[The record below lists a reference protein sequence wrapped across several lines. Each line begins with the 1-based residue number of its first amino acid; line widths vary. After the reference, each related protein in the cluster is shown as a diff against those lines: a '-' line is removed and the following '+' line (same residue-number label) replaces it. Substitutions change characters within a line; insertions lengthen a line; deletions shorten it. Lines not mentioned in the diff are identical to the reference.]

1 MELPGAKRHNK
12 GIAMRRSIRCT
23 LGVCVVAA
31 LSVPSMAAARDNG
44 QVTASS
50 QDTPATSAQIN
61 AMQKQIDRLQ
71 KQLDAMRAAQV
82 RGSPTAMK
90 AAAAQRVATDTATSS
105 PSTGQP
111 SDRKIRIAETKP
123 KPPPEKSD
131 EGIHFGGAMRFQ
143 YSYEGYDRD
152 NVHRKGDGD
161 FDIFRLNMRGKV
173 DNVELQAEWRWFQ
186 YMSAIKFAWLGYDFS
201 QTSQLQLGI
210 TRIPFGNQPYDS
222 HSYFFSSNYYLGL
235 EDTYHVGAEYVYS
248 GDPWNVQLAFF
259 KNDAMGGID
268 GYVSNRSNSYSY
280 NVVGIRAPGDGIYD
294 APANPIA
301 SANTSAA
308 RVAYTFKPGD
318 IKLELGASA
327 LYGGLENPTRSVG
340 NYHAYALHMNADYK
354 RWNVQAQAS
363 RYQYDVDGGADRLAV
378 GAYAFYDS
386 IAARADTYTFNVK
399 YHQPVQWGPIHS
411 LDFYNDYSLVTDKSG
426 QLPSTFMNIL
436 GVGVSAGDLYTY
448 FDFLT
453 ARNQPFVG
461 GSMAGDGEVEHRFN
475 VNFGFYF

>member
-1 MELPGAKRHNK
+1 MHK
-12 GIAMRRSIRCT
+12 SIRCT
-23 LGVCVVAA
+23 LGACVVAA
-31 LSVPSMAAARDNG
+31 LSVPSMAAAMDAG
-44 QVTASS
+44 QSSASS
-50 QDTPATSAQIN
+50 QENSATNIRMN
-61 AMQKQIDRLQ
+61 AMQQQIDALQ
-71 KQLDAMRAAQV
+71 KQLDAMRAAQAASNLAANKTPLSSAPV
-82 RGSPTAMK
+82 TARD
-90 AAAAQRVATDTATSS
+90 AAKTSVA
-105 PSTGQP
+105 
-111 SDRKIRIAETKP
+111 KVKP
-123 KPPPEKSD
+123 KQQAEKSD
-131 EGIHFGGAMRFQ
+131 EGIHIGGAMRFQ
-143 YSYEGYDRD
+143 YSYEDYNRG
-152 NVHRKGDGD
+152 NVQRKGDAD

-173 DNVELQAEWRWFQ
+173 DDIELQAEWRWFQ

-201 QTSQLQLGI
+201 KTSQLQVGI

-235 EDTYHVGAEYVYS
+235 EDTYHAGAEYVYA

-259 KNDAMGGID
+259 KNDAMGGVD

-280 NVVGIRAPGDGIYD
+280 NVVGVRQPGDGIFD
-294 APANPIA
+294 NPSHPIG

-318 IKLELGASA
+318 VKLELGASA
-327 LYGGLENPTRSVG
+327 LYGSLESPAASVG

-363 RYQYDVDGGADRLAV
+363 RYHYQVDGGADRLAV

-386 IAARADTYTFNVK
+386 IPARADTYTFNVK

-411 LDFYNDYSLVTDKSG
+411 LDFYNDYSLVTHKSG
-426 QLPSTFMNIL
+426 LLPSTFMNDL

-461 GSMAGDGEVEHRFN
+461 GSMAGDGAVEHRVN

>member
-1 MELPGAKRHNK
+1 MELPGADIHSK
-12 GIAMRRSIRCT
+12 GIGMRRSIRCT
-23 LGVCVVAA
+23 LGACVVAA
-31 LSVPSMAAARDNG
+31 FSAPSMAVATDAA
-44 QVTASS
+44 QASTSS
-50 QDTPATSAQIN
+50 QDGSATNTQIN
-61 AMQKQIDRLQ
+61 AMQKQVDALQ
-71 KQLDAMRAAQV
+71 KQLDAMRATQAATNQTTKKTVASSGTTAASNAGKTSLVQV
-82 RGSPTAMK
+82 
-90 AAAAQRVATDTATSS
+90 
-105 PSTGQP
+105 
-111 SDRKIRIAETKP
+111 KP
-123 KPPPEKSD
+123 KQPDEKKSD

-152 NVHRKGDGD
+152 NVQRKGDAD

-173 DNVELQAEWRWFQ
+173 DNIELQAEWRWFQ
-186 YMSAIKFAWLGYDFS
+186 YMSAVKFAWLGYDFS
-201 QTSQLQLGI
+201 KTSQLQLGI

-235 EDTYHVGAEYVYS
+235 EDTYHAGAEYVYS

-259 KNDAMGGID
+259 KNDSLGGVD
-268 GYVSNRSNSYSY
+268 GDVSNRSNSYSY
-280 NVVGIRAPGDGIYD
+280 NVVGIRSPGDGNFE
-294 APANPIA
+294 NPHRPIG

-308 RVAYTFKPGD
+308 RVAYTLKPGD
-318 IKLELGASA
+318 MKLELGASA
-327 LYGGLENPTRSVG
+327 LYGGLESPTTSVG
-340 NYHAYALHMNADYK
+340 HYHAYALHLNADYK

-386 IAARADTYTFNVK
+386 IPARADTYTFNVK

-426 QLPSTFMNIL
+426 QLPSTFMNVL

-461 GSMAGDGEVEHRFN
+461 GSIAGDGEVEHRFN
-475 VNFGFYF
+475 INFGFYF

>member
-1 MELPGAKRHNK
+1 M
-12 GIAMRRSIRCT
+12 
-23 LGVCVVAA
+23 
-31 LSVPSMAAARDNG
+31 
-44 QVTASS
+44 
-50 QDTPATSAQIN
+50 N
-61 AMQKQIDRLQ
+61 AMQKQIDALQ
-71 KQLDAMRAAQV
+71 KQLDAMRAAQA
-82 RGSPTAMK
+82 GSSQTTTRKPAP
-90 AAAAQRVATDTATSS
+90 ATATVAGDAKK
-105 PSTGQP
+105 TALA
-111 SDRKIRIAETKP
+111 KVKP
-123 KPPPEKSD
+123 KQKAEKKSD

-143 YSYEGYDRD
+143 YSYEDYDRD

-173 DNVELQAEWRWFQ
+173 DDIELQAEWRWFQ

-201 QTSQLQLGI
+201 KTSQLQLGI

-235 EDTYHVGAEYVYS
+235 EDTYHMGAEYVYS
-248 GDPWNVQLAFF
+248 GDPWSVQLAFF
-259 KNDAMGGID
+259 KNDSMGGID
-268 GYVSNRSNSYSY
+268 GYVSNRSNGYSY

-301 SANTSAA
+301 STDTSAA

-318 IKLELGASA
+318 LKLELGASA
-327 LYGGLENPTRSVG
+327 LYGGLENPARSVG

-411 LDFYNDYSLVTDKSG
+411 LDFYNDYSLVTNKSG
-426 QLPSTFMNIL
+426 RLPSTFMNIL

-448 FDFLT
+448 LDFLT